1 MRSMTGYGSGE
12 ASNETVKVAVEMS
25 AVNRKQ
31 ADIVVNL
38 PRSIAE
44 LEPMVKRAITEHVS
58 RGRVAV
64 YIQLEPMGGAA
75 NASLQVDDNLATEY
89 FQAIKLLSQIWGAT
103 SDNPAPSDLLRA
115 PGVFTVKETE
125 FAVSDV
131 EPLLE
136 DALTGAFQ
144 QLLDMQNAEGEVLMA
159 DLVSRLETLQGLT
172 RAIAEQAPK
181 VKQHYRSQLLKRLN
195 EADLELSLED
205 DRLLKEVAVFAE
217 RCDISEELI
226 RLESHFEQFRKYLEG
241 EGPTGRSM
249 DFLCQEV
256 NRELNTIGSKANDA
270 AIAQNVVEAKTE
282 LEKIREQVQN
292 VQ

>member
-12 ASNETVKVAVEMS
+12 ASSNSVKLTVEMS

-31 ADIVVNL
+31 ADIVVNI
-38 PRSIAE
+38 PRTLAE

-64 YIQLEPMGGAA
+64 HIQIEPMGG
-75 NASLQVDDNLATEY
+75 SSSKLEVDDNLASEY
-89 FQAIKLLSQIWGAT
+89 FQAIKLLNQIWGNNT
-103 SDNPAPSDLLRA
+103 ISLSPADLLRA

-125 FAVSDV
+125 VAVGDV

-136 DALTGAFQ
+136 DALTNAFQ
-144 QLLDMQNAEGEVLMA
+144 QLLEMQDAEGAALQNDLVARLQKLQDITRAVA
-159 DLVSRLETLQGLT
+159 DL
-172 RAIAEQAPK
+172 APK
-181 VKQHYRSQLLKRLN
+181 VKVHYRAQLQRRL
-195 EADLELSLED
+195 ADAGLDLPLED
-205 DRLLKEVAVFAE
+205 DRILKEFSVYAE
-217 RCDISEELI
+217 RCDISEELT
-226 RLESHFEQFRKYLEG
+226 RLESHFVQFRKYFDSEG
-241 EGPTGRSM
+241 ATGRSM

-270 AIAQNVVEAKTE
+270 AIAQHVVEAKTE

>member
-1 MRSMTGYGSGE
+1 MTGYGSGE
-12 ASNETVKVAVEMS
+12 ASNDSVRLTVEMS

-38 PRSIAE
+38 PRALSE

-64 YIQLEPMGGAA
+64 YIQMEPMGGSSAK
-75 NASLQVDDNLATEY
+75 LIVDDNLASEY
-89 FQAIKLLSQIWGAT
+89 FQAIKLLGQIWGSGT
-103 SDNPAPSDLLRA
+103 VNPTPADLLRA
-115 PGVFTVKETE
+115 PGVFTVKESE
-125 FAVSDV
+125 VDV
-131 EPLLE
+131 GDIEPLLE
-136 DALTGAFQ
+136 DALTTAFQ
-144 QLLDMQNAEGEVLMA
+144 QLLEMQDTEGSA
-159 DLVSRLETLQGLT
+159 LETDLRARLDTLRTLT
-172 RAIAEQAPK
+172 KAVAKQAPT
-181 VKQHYRSQLLKRLN
+181 VKEHYRKQLQKRLS
-195 EADLELSLED
+195 EADLDLPLD
-205 DRLLKEVAVFAE
+205 DERLLKEFAVFAE
-217 RCDISEELI
+217 RSDISEELT
-226 RLESHFEQFRKYLEG
+226 RLNSHFEQFCKYFDS

-270 AIAQNVVEAKTE
+270 SIAQNIVEAKTE